1 MGRNF
6 GFGDSVGG
14 LKIPSRF
21 LFPPE
26 KGVPTLTLGMAAE
39 EATCSDS
46 DAGVAIES
54 LEHTIAAISLDAR
67 LAEDS
72 DDTDDEREPN
82 ESSPDEILSLPLL
95 VAKNLPPDFAQDD
108 DEDGEGLLAAVAT
121 LEHVRLD
128 RCELTHLGD
137 VDNGPGNQGPRTVIT
152 TPLSFAKNITSL
164 YLQRNRLRSLN
175 RAVTETAT
183 PNLRF
188 LSINSNLL
196 EDETGTTHHPLFG
209 LETLPNLLFLD
220 AGGNEKL
227 RKVSPLLQCLP
238 SSLCFL
244 NMEGTFVAT
253 TQDYRAACIASLDS
267 LKRLD
272 EVDITKGEKRAAL
285 LEFGEGSG
293 SGGSTD
299 EDDDEFDDEEDDA
312 KGPCTSTSAT
322 YHSAAYAA
330 ASVLGRLTPGNLP
343 VDQATFD
350 SEMSL
355 VKNKLESVSGGGIL
369 KTEMSSF
376 STVFRAGETD
386 RAANRA
392 AERVEESRDQFV
404 DMDAKVR
411 HAQKTQAIQGGV
423 GREGGEKS
431 VDTIRD

>member
-1 MGRNF
+1 
-6 GFGDSVGG
+6 
-14 LKIPSRF
+14 
-21 LFPPE
+21 
-26 KGVPTLTLGMAAE
+26 
-39 EATCSDS
+39 
-46 DAGVAIES
+46 
-54 LEHTIAAISLDAR
+54 
-67 LAEDS
+67 
-72 DDTDDEREPN
+72 
-82 ESSPDEILSLPLL
+82 
-95 VAKNLPPDFAQDD
+95 
-108 DEDGEGLLAAVAT
+108 
-121 LEHVRLD
+121 
-128 RCELTHLGD
+128 
-137 VDNGPGNQGPRTVIT
+137 
-152 TPLSFAKNITSL
+152 
-164 YLQRNRLRSLN
+164 
-175 RAVTETAT
+175 
-183 PNLRF
+183 
-188 LSINSNLL
+188 
-196 EDETGTTHHPLFG
+196 
-209 LETLPNLLFLD
+209 
-220 AGGNEKL
+220 
-227 RKVSPLLQCLP
+227 
-238 SSLCFL
+238 
-244 NMEGTFVAT
+244 
-253 TQDYRAACIASLDS
+253 

-330 ASVLGRLTPGNLP
+330 ASVLGKLTPGNLP